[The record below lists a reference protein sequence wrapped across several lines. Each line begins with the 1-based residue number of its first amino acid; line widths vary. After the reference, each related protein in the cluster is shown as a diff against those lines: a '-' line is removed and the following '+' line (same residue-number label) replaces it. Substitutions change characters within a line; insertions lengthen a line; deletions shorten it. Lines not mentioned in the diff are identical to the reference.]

1 MAKKKK
7 KTRRNDYTKRLMT
20 ELQSTVAYG
29 VYDSP
34 DICGLGDSVSQAM
47 LRDKLVQ
54 AYFPSDLRLSHVE
67 LFLGQEQKYKYLFEE
82 GDSGIP
88 TIPEKLHRLKNREI
102 GIEKNCINTSMLT
115 RKNKS
120 NTMDISSY
128 TLFRNAKEV
137 EANTKKAFAIKRLKS
152 PGKKRDVD
160 GQMKDLSGMG
170 NGNDVDEGLSS
181 DDDDDNDNNTVEE
194 EENIEGIK
202 RNGRI
207 PVHSLSRNY
216 FRKKLI
222 RHFNICFHKNELQWP
237 ERIQR
242 NDKEK

>member
-34 DICGLGDSVSQAM
+34 DISGLGDSVSQAM
-47 LRDKLVQ
+47 LRDKLVE
-54 AYFPSDLRLSHVE
+54 AYFPLSNKDNPLLSHVE

-137 EANTKKAFAIKRLKS
+137 EANTTKAFALCMSDSS
-152 PGKKRDVD
+152 PYKNFNGSFA
-160 GQMKDLSGMG
+160 SGT
-170 NGNDVDEGLSS
+170 NWDTYIEWVR
-181 DDDDDNDNNTVEE
+181 VEM
-194 EENIEGIK
+194 
-202 RNGRI
+202 
-207 PVHSLSRNY
+207 
-216 FRKKLI
+216 F
-222 RHFNICFHKNELQWP
+222 
-237 ERIQR
+237 
-242 NDKEK
+242 